1 MITISCL
8 KTISVI
14 SCDIYCPHLLSI
26 PSYYLSFHE
35 AHRHN
40 TVFLQ
45 CWSDQITFGFAILLF
60 FIVYSRSFWRIL
72 QRDAT
77 VFFGILSSSVLKN
90 TLGSLL
96 KVEIPGLCFRPTCLR
111 ISGMQPGNK
120 YFF

>member
-14 SCDIYCPHLLSI
+14 FCDIYYPHLLSI
-26 PSYYLSFHE
+26 PSSHLSLHE

-40 TVFLQ
+40 AVFLQ
-45 CWSDQITFGFAILLF
+45 CWSDQITFGLTVLLF
-60 FIVYSRSFWRIL
+60 FIVYSRSFRRIL
-72 QRDAT
+72 QRDVT
-77 VFFGILSSSVLKN
+77 VFFGILSSSVEKN

-96 KVEIPGLCFRPTCLR
+96 KVDILGLCFRPTCLR